1 MKSYEAGLIEN
12 KKFSYLV
19 VAFDERI
26 IKESDE
32 AVKENFMVACDVWV
46 TAANEKEAINQAK
59 LLVKRNNYEVKTV
72 NERI

>member
-1 MKSYEAGLIEN
+1 MTKSYEAGLIEN

-19 VAFDERI
+19 VAHESKI
-26 IKESDE
+26 IKI
-32 AVKENFMVACDVWV
+32 AKEYYLGSCDVWV

-72 NERI
+72 NERIQ